1 MNSIFKKWLIILI
14 SILFFT
20 CTKEIQTDPII
31 DTEWEVWS
39 ITAPDRIFI
48 LISPTPY
55 HINFQKDNIY
65 TMRLDVNSCGSTYTL
80 ENESNIYI
88 DPIYCTEICCDK
100 AYADTLI
107 RILKDV
113 NSYKITGEDLK
124 LISPTRIINLTQVNN
139 D

>member
-1 MNSIFKKWLIILI
+1 VSLLA
-14 SILFFT
+14 T
-20 CTKEIQTDPII
+20 CTKEKQPNPIV

-80 ENESNIYI
+80 ENESNINI

-113 NSYKITGEDLK
+113 NSYKITGEDLE
-124 LISPTRIINLTQVNN
+124 LIATDRIINLTKVNN